1 LNNLYYA
8 DELDP
13 FGVKEYPE
21 LDHISTD
28 NISVRETA

>member
-1 LNNLYYA
+1 
-8 DELDP
+8 LDP

-28 NISVRETA
+28 NISVRETAWN